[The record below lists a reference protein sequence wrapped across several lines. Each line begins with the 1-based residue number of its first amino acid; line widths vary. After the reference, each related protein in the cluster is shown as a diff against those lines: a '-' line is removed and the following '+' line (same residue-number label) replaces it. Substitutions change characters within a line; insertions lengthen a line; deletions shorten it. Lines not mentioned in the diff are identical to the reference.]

1 MLVGELIQ
9 ILLQCDQSAQVILAS
24 DPEGND
30 FFEVDEVAVDDA
42 PYVDRQRG
50 REVVVLWP

>member
-1 MLVGELIQ
+1 MRVGDLIQ
-9 ILLQCDQSAQVILAS
+9 ILLECDQTAQVILAS

-30 FFEVDEVAVDDA
+30 FFEVDEVSVDDA
-42 PYVDRQRG
+42 PYVDGQRG